1 MMVGQGGFGASTSG
15 VGVRQIYEALFGVSG
30 NKIIPGAAF
39 FPEGKPPMQLPK
51 ISPATKP
58 KETGK

>member
-15 VGVRQIYEALFGVSG
+15 VGVRRIYESLFGVSG
-30 NKIIPGAAF
+30 NAIVPGAAL
-39 FPEGKPPMQLPK
+39 FPEGKPPSKLPK

-58 KETGK
+58 KGADK